1 MTVPSIA
8 TDGPVTVAVLPA
20 TGPVVTWDTHYE
32 DILTVQV
39 DNLDATQNFSGT
51 IQRRLTDAMEWAA
64 AAIADFSNVL
74 PGASVVADLD
84 VRGTNALRLVGS
96 MDGAGGDVRVAVV
109 RRSSWIGSRRE
120 WHP

>member
-1 MTVPSIA
+1 
-8 TDGPVTVAVLPA
+8 VTVAVLPA
-20 TGPVVTWDTHYE
+20 LGPVVTWGTHYE

-64 AAIADFSNVL
+64 SSITDFANVL

-120 WHP
+120 W